1 VSADAAS
8 ASTSSTPTGAEYE
21 LVERRQLNAQ
31 RDPYPD
37 TVVVGRIGRPHGVRG
52 LATVEVRT
60 DDPDLRF
67 APGVALRTDPP
78 ERGPLTV
85 VDKRWHSG
93 TLLLQLAGPS
103 GEVYGTREAVDELR
117 NTLLLVP
124 VADLPAIDDPDSYYD
139 HQLVGL
145 TARLP
150 DGTVIGEVTVVRHEA
165 QDLLVVR
172 RPDAPEALIPFVSAI
187 VPTVDLAG
195 GFLVVDPPEGLLE
208 L

>member
-1 VSADAAS
+1 LSDPRNP
-8 ASTSSTPTGAEYE
+8 ST
-21 LVERRQLNAQ
+21 
-31 RDPYPD
+31 D

-52 LATVEVRT
+52 EVTVEVRT

-67 APGVALRTDPP
+67 VPGAVLRTDPA
-78 ERGPLTV
+78 ERGPITIAGV
-85 VDKRWHSG
+85 HWHSG
-93 TLLLQLAGPS
+93 TLLLRLEGVDS
-103 GEVYGTREAVDELR
+103 REAAEAVR
-117 NTLLLVP
+117 NTELLVD
-124 VADLPAIDDPDSYYD
+124 VADLPEIEDPDSFYD

-150 DGTVIGEVTVVRHEA
+150 DDSELGTVTAVRHEA

-172 RPDAPEALIPFVSAI
+172 RAEGGDVLIPFVSAI

-195 GFLVVDPPEGLLE
+195 GFVVVDPPEGLLE

>member
-1 VSADAAS
+1 LSDH
-8 ASTSSTPTGAEYE
+8 PF
-21 LVERRQLNAQ
+21 
-31 RDPYPD
+31 D
-37 TVVVGRIGRPHGVRG
+37 TVVVGRLGRPHGVRG

-60 DDPDLRF
+60 DEPDARF
-67 APGVALRTDPP
+67 APGSVLLTDPP

-93 TLLLQLAGPS
+93 TLLLQLADGS
-103 GEVYGTREAVDELR
+103 GDVYATREAVDELR
-117 NTLLLVP
+117 NTLFVVP
-124 VADLPAIDDPDSYYD
+124 VAELPEIDDPDSYYD

-145 TARLP
+145 TVRLP
-150 DGTVIGEVTVVRHEA
+150 DETVVGEVIAVHHEA

-172 RPDAPEALIPFVSAI
+172 RPGAADALIPFVSAI
-187 VPTVDLAG
+187 VPAVDLDG

>member
-1 VSADAAS
+1 LNDARNP
-8 ASTSSTPTGAEYE
+8 TS
-21 LVERRQLNAQ
+21 
-31 RDPYPD
+31 D

-52 LATVEVRT
+52 LATIEVRT

-67 APGVALRTDPP
+67 TPGTALRTDPP
-78 ERGPLTV
+78 ERGPITV
-85 VDKRWHSG
+85 VGRKWHSG

-103 GEVYGTREAVDELR
+103 GDVFATREDVEAVR

-124 VADLPAIDDPDSYYD
+124 VSDLPAIEEPDSFYD
-139 HQLVGL
+139 HQLIGL
-145 TARLP
+145 HAQLP
-150 DGTVIGEVTVVRHEA
+150 DGTVLGAITAIRHEA

-172 RPDAPEALIPFVSAI
+172 RPDGDELLIPFVSAI

-195 GFLVVDPPEGLLE
+195 GFVVVDPPEGLLE

>member
-1 VSADAAS
+1 LSQE
-8 ASTSSTPTGAEYE
+8 PI
-21 LVERRQLNAQ
+21 
-31 RDPYPD
+31 D
-37 TVVVGRIGRPHGVRG
+37 TVVVGRLGRPHGVRG

-67 APGVALRTDPP
+67 APGAVLITDPP

-93 TLLLQLAGPS
+93 TLLLQLAAPS

-117 NTLLLVP
+117 NTLFLVP
-124 VADLPAIDDPDSYYD
+124 VADLPEIEDPDSYYD

-145 TARLP
+145 AARLP
-150 DGTVIGEVTVVRHEA
+150 DGTVLGEVTGVRHEA
-165 QDLLVVR
+165 QDLLVLSR
-172 RPDAPEALIPFVSAI
+172 TDGPEALIPFVSAI

-195 GFLVVDPPEGLLE
+195 GFLVVDPPEGLLD